1 MWDRIQ
7 LYFQFSIDHMSFFLR
22 ICEVGAPISSV
33 PVHPR
38 DVLAAAQITGAPA
51 TGGYFELL
59 LESLFAAT
67 CNCSQTESEQE
78 ILILY
83 CRSHALCLSRSP
95 RRRDPVH
102 QPLGRQYFSGPPQRS
117 QLHWQ
122 TRNRMQ
128 YSTLEEGINEAS
140 CFPAGSS
147 PVQSRLLV
155 PPAVRN
161 PIRPAAINQGRL

>member
-1 MWDRIQ
+1 MPMGIY
-7 LYFQFSIDHMSFFLR
+7 LFFFLSNFQFQGSGFAFACLVLSLQHVSKILTHTPIRFKIPTYFISLR
-22 ICEVGAPISSV
+22 
-33 PVHPR
+33 
-38 DVLAAAQITGAPA
+38 
-51 TGGYFELL
+51 
-59 LESLFAAT
+59 